1 MINLLSLPEEY
12 KVDKT
17 IDKESFIK
25 KANLTPAE
33 RKEVEEYLSSVK
45 ILYDVWFSDK
55 SELVFLEISV
65 KYLRDNYTVRHL
77 ASCVASCVPHM
88 VLLFVHCPMGT
99 QIIAFQ
105 GRPNMNN
112 DYRTRVLRFVCS
124 PYFHINN
131 SGYKALCMFEKL
143 RNLSTDFNSANKCN
157 QVIFR
162 DIESWK
168 LQEHVYDIQL
178 EKEEKERRHE
188 ILRIMDSSDYD
199 IDTETYFYRLDTG
212 EQKRFVLDCCNYCYG
227 LYLEYTTDELFIE
240 FADEV
245 ELDEESWLINYVD
258 ACNELAQLLRCDDLN
273 AYAIRMI
280 KSSFD
285 TKEDYSAIDY
295 EPEMFEDIELK
306 EILDRCYN
314 KEWLLLEKELL
325 EDDEE
330 EE

>member
-1 MINLLSLPEEY
+1 MINLLSLPEKF
-12 KVDKT
+12 KVNKI
-17 IDKESFIK
+17 IDKESFINR
-25 KANLTPAE
+25 ANLTPAE
-33 RKEVEEYLSSVK
+33 RKEVEKYLTSVK

-99 QIIAFQ
+99 QIIAFH
-105 GRPNMNN
+105 GRPNMSN
-112 DYRTRVLRFVCS
+112 DYRTRILRFVCS

-131 SGYKALCMFEKL
+131 PGYKALSMFEKL
-143 RNLSTDFNSANKCN
+143 RSSSTDFYSANECN
-157 QVIFR
+157 QAVFSN
-162 DIESWK
+162 IECWK
-168 LQEHVYDIQL
+168 QQEHIYDIQL
-178 EKEEKERRHE
+178 EKEEKERRYE

-199 IDTETYFYRLDTG
+199 IDTETYFYRFDTG

-245 ELDEESWLINYVD
+245 GLDEESWLINYVD
-258 ACNELAQLLRCDDLN
+258 ACNDLAQLLRCDDLN
-273 AYAIRMI
+273 SYAIRMI
-280 KSSFD
+280 KLYFD
-285 TKEDYSAIDY
+285 TKEDYSNSNY

-306 EILDRCYN
+306 EILDSYYN
-314 KEWLLLEKELL
+314 KEWLMLEKEMW
-325 EDDEE
+325 EEDEE